1 MIRVAAFIS
10 LLALTSCA
18 SGDYY
23 RDITETYIEG
33 DRLYVSGTLNALTY
47 DEIADHLGSSPE
59 LTTIVLVD
67 IDGSID
73 DEVNLET
80 GRLIHEAGVDTY
92 VPAHGRIESGAV
104 DLFCAGQNRIAET
117 GALIGVH
124 AWADEDG
131 LEGGALPK
139 SDPEHRMYIEYFE
152 QVACPVSFYWFTL
165 DAAPA
170 DGMHYMSE
178 GELRAYAVATE
189 IREAE

>member
-1 MIRVAAFIS
+1 MLRVAAFATV
-10 LLALTSCA
+10 LALSACA
-18 SGDYY
+18 SGEYHS
-23 RDITETYIEG
+23 DITETYVEG

-47 DEIADHLGSSPE
+47 DEIADHLEAHPD

-92 VPAHGRIESGAV
+92 VPSYGRIESGAV
-104 DLFCAGQNRIAET
+104 DLFCAGQNRIAEK

-124 AWADEDG
+124 SWADEDG
-131 LEGGALPK
+131 LAGHALPR
-139 SDPEHRMYIEYFE
+139 SDPEHRIYIEYFN